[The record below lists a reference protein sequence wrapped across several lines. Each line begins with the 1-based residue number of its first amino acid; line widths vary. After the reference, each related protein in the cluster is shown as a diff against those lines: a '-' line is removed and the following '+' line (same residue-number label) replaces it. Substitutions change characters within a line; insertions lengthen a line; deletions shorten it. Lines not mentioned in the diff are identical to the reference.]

1 MNDAE
6 REGVLGLCRQAGVL
20 PEEMW
25 DDPVH
30 GICVSISGVRKL
42 AVIAPDQKAAYALL
56 KQMEGIAGPGKTGLQ

>member
-25 DDPVH
+25 DDPIH

-42 AVIAPDQKAAYALL
+42 AVIAPDQRAAYALL
-56 KQMEGIAGPGKTGLQ
+56 KQMEGLAGPGKSGLQ